1 MAAPVCL
8 LALASCTNSQHQ
20 VYYMFSLS
28 RHFLPMLTAQRI
40 HTTPMQPL
48 PSFISTALR
57 QFTVVTVVPCNP
69 VHS

>member
-28 RHFLPMLTAQRI
+28 HHFLL
-40 HTTPMQPL
+40 HTTPIQPL
-48 PSFISTALR
+48 PSFVSTALR
-57 QFTVVTVVPCNP
+57 QFTVVTVVPGNSPCNP